1 MEKIKS
7 VVVKALSVTALAFT
21 LNGCL
26 DEMHPGTYYTFEDHT
41 ISSFLEDNGVYDFSL
56 FIEILKKAHLWG
68 EMATYGEYTCFAPTN
83 EAIEQYLREKGYAS
97 VADIPDIVCDTIGQT
112 HLLNNPYFT
121 TDLVEGAFP
130 SPNRLDR
137 YLSFS
142 CDSGPG
148 GTPRYYVNKDSWLM
162 RMNDTVQN
170 GVVHVVDRVIEPSTL
185 MLPELIA
192 GDSTVS
198 LFYKALILTHM
209 NDSLEKYMDL
219 KYHAP
224 GGDSCTIGVYY
235 HTGNEWEY
243 AIFPE
248 KRYFK
253 YTAFVEP
260 DSVYNKH
267 GIYTLEDLIQFAND
281 VYHESYPADGS
292 QYDDDFTD
300 RRNPLNRFVSYHLLE
315 FYGQY
320 DAWNVTNRTIV
331 PNYQNRGDWDIED
344 FFECM
349 LPHSFMRFC
358 TPQRANP
365 NGIYINRKGSPNNP
379 PTDDLTRGVRIYSP
393 SEMPGIQQDALN
405 GIYHYV
411 DEILVYSRDVRNVV
425 LNTRIRYDCTTMSPD
440 FVNSGGRNRYGGP
453 SENQCTGMING
464 FTKWWSFSPETLLSI
479 RSRHQ
484 YFASFQ
490 GDEVIL
496 QGIYDAT
503 VKLPPVPFDG
513 TYEVRVGYPPMN
525 SRGIIQAYFGT
536 SPDYMDP
543 TDIPTDLRVGGSDPK
558 IGWFE
563 DGDYSQE
570 EIRLLE
576 KGMRNRGY
584 MKGPACYSWSGTN
597 MRTATG
603 TLRKIITTQ
612 YMSAEGDYYLRVRQL
627 MDNNMAEMVYD
638 YLELVPK
645 TVWGSEE
652 GENIY

>member
-1 MEKIKS
+1 MKKVKS
-7 VVVKALSVTALAFT
+7 IFQQIMFSAISLFIFSS
-21 LNGCL
+21 CL
-26 DEMHPGTYYTFEDHT
+26 DEAHPGTYYTFEDYT
-41 ISSFLEDNGVYDFSL
+41 IASFLEENGKYDMSY
-56 FIEILKKAHLWG
+56 FIEIMKKAKIWG
-68 EMATYGEYTCFAPTN
+68 ELATYGNYTCFAPTN
-83 EAIEQYLREKGYAS
+83 EAVEIYLREKGYPS
-97 VADIPDIVCDTIGQT
+97 VSAIPNNVCDTIAMT
-112 HLLNNPYFT
+112 HLLNSPYFT

-142 CDSGPG
+142 CGMGPDS
-148 GTPRYYVNKDSWLM
+148 TIRYYVNKDSWLQ

-185 MLPELIA
+185 MLPQLLA
-192 GDSTVS
+192 NDSTIS
-198 LFYKALILTHM
+198 LFYQALVLTHL
-209 NDSLEKYMDL
+209 NDSLERYKDETYPT
-219 KYHAP
+219 P

-248 KRYFK
+248 TRYFK
-253 YTAFVEP
+253 YSAFVEP
-260 DSVYNKH
+260 DSVYHRH
-267 GIYTLEDLIQFAND
+267 GIYTIEDLIEFAKE
-281 VYHESYPADGS
+281 VYHESYPADGT
-292 QYDDDFTD
+292 QYDDDFTH

-320 DAWNVTNRTIV
+320 DAWNVTNPNIV
-331 PNYQNRGDWDIED
+331 QNFDRANWDIED
-344 FFECM
+344 FFETM

-358 TPQRANP
+358 TPLVASP
-365 NGIYINRKGSPNNP
+365 NGMYINRKGDPKNP
-379 PTDDLTRGVRIYSP
+379 PQDALHRGVRVYTP
-393 SEMPGIQQDALN
+393 SEMPKVQQDALN

-411 DEILVYSRDVRNVV
+411 DEILVYSYDVRNTV

-453 SENQCTGMING
+453 SENQCTGMLDG
-464 FTKWWSFSPETLLSI
+464 YTKWWRFSPETLVSV
-479 RSRHQ
+479 RSRHTW
-484 YFASFQ
+484 FASYQ

-513 TYEVRVGYPPMN
+513 TYDVRIGYPPMD
-525 SRGIIQAYFGT
+525 SRGIIQAYFGP
-536 SPDYMDP
+536 SPDNMEP
-543 TDIPTDLRVGGSDPK
+543 TDIPVDLRIGGSNPK
-558 IGWFE
+558 IGWFS
-563 DGDYSQE
+563 DADHTQE

-584 MKGPACYSWSGTN
+584 MKGPACYSWAGN
-597 MRTATG
+597 NFRDATG

-612 YMSAEGDYYLRVRQL
+612 YMSAESDYYLRVRQL

-645 TVWGSEE
+645 TVWGSDE